1 MRNKPF
7 TFDEI
12 FAQNEKRIHYHIHKL
27 HIRDPHA
34 VFYQE
39 GLCALWHA
47 YETYQPNKG
56 PMSTYFNF
64 VIKNRLIDLIRK
76 ESRDLEK
83 KELLKEIAVCEYTSG
98 NHRKNGDTATQ
109 LVEKQQTH
117 VLEDSPLWS
126 TLQRHLTRKQWLWI
140 DHYIIKNRSIK
151 DIAKLER
158 TTVEA
163 VKSWGKQVRR
173 KLRDPIFQNQIG
185 W

>member
-1 MRNKPF
+1 MLEKPF

-12 FAQNEKRIHYHIHKL
+12 FEQNERRIHYHIHKL
-27 HIRDPHA
+27 HIRDSHA
-34 VFYQE
+34 DFYQE
-39 GLCALWHA
+39 GLCALWNA
-47 YETYQPNKG
+47 YKTYQPNKG

-76 ESRDLEK
+76 ETRDMEK
-83 KELLKEIAVCEYTSG
+83 EELLKEVAVCEHTNG

-109 LVEKQQTH
+109 LVGERNNLLH
-117 VLEDSPLWS
+117 EDNPLWQ
-126 TLQRHLTRKQWLWI
+126 TLQHHLTKKQWLWVYY
-140 DHYIIKNRSIK
+140 YIIESRSLK
-151 DIAKLER
+151 EIAKLEE